1 MTAKD
6 TPRDSRARNR
16 GQTETAILDAAKALL
31 GEEGFQALGVNAV
44 ARRAGCDKQ
53 LIYRYFG
60 GLDGLVEAI
69 GGDLASWLQDGV
81 PPPAVQP
88 ATYAGLMECMALA
101 FLDALRANPLVQKIA
116 AWELSEPSPLVVKL
130 AEARAGSLA
139 RWIGAIRGD
148 LLPPAHIDAPAINAV
163 IIAAIQH
170 LVLAGSTTGM
180 FAGVALREEADWDRA
195 RKVIA
200 GMVRSA
206 YAEGG

>member
-6 TPRDSRARNR
+6 NSKDVRARNR
-16 GQTETAILDAAKALL
+16 GQTETAILDAARALL

-81 PPPAVQP
+81 PPPPARP
-88 ATYAGLMECMALA
+88 ATYAELMEWMALA
-101 FLDALRANPLVQKIA
+101 FMDALRTNPLVQKIA
-116 AWELSEPSPLVVKL
+116 AWELSEPSPLVIKL

-139 RWIGAIRGD
+139 RWIGTIRGD
-148 LLPPAHIDAPAINAV
+148 LVPPAHLDAPAINAV

-170 LVLAGSTTGM
+170 LVLAGATTGM
-180 FAGVALREEADWDRA
+180 FAGVALREEADWDRV
-195 RKVIA
+195 RKVIVR
-200 GMVRSA
+200 MVRSA
-206 YAEGG
+206 YAEGV

>member
-1 MTAKD
+1 MTGKD
-6 TPRDSRARNR
+6 TPKDVRSRNR
-16 GQTETAILDAAKALL
+16 GQTETAILEGAKALL
-31 GEEGFQALGVNAV
+31 SEEGFQALGVNAV

-81 PPPAVQP
+81 PPVAQP
-88 ATYAGLMECMALA
+88 ATYAELMECMALA

-148 LLPPAHIDAPAINAV
+148 LLPPANVDAPAINAV
-163 IIAAIQH
+163 VIAAIQH
-170 LVLAGSTTGM
+170 LVLSGATTGM
-180 FAGVALREEADWDRA
+180 FAGVALREEADWDRV

-200 GMVRSA
+200 RMVRSA
-206 YAEGG
+206 YA